1 MRPFFFGGIISL
13 SNIWGA
19 DMNEST
25 TAEDMRDI
33 LQKVKTIA
41 VVGASDKPDRAAHG
55 VMKFLQEKNF
65 RCIPVSPRLAGK
77 TLLGE
82 KVYAALGEIP
92 EPVDMVDLFVNSEIA
107 GPVTDEA
114 IAIGASVVWMQ
125 LGVINEAAAKKAR
138 DAGLQ
143 VIMDHCPAQEWGR
156 LGLDAKEFSF

>member
-1 MRPFFFGGIISL
+1 
-13 SNIWGA
+13 
-19 DMNEST
+19 MNDST
-25 TAEDMRDI
+25 TTEDMRDI

-138 DAGLQ
+138 AAGLQ
-143 VIMDHCPAQEWGR
+143 VVMDHCPAQEWGR